1 MGTPPDNGPS
11 KTPVIKRSQ
20 GTLAGQ
26 VASNGMLTSFVD
38 NCQFPPNDSLL
49 HKTLSNTSVG
59 GSPVQVRV
67 TKYTPDPG
75 AVSSA
80 GSIAAP
86 VPPITISR
94 STASAS
100 ADSAV
105 TCIVLALVFSIV
117 KRISEPGS
125 PAK

>member
-1 MGTPPDNGPS
+1 
-11 KTPVIKRSQ
+11 
-20 GTLAGQ
+20 
-26 VASNGMLTSFVD
+26 MLTSFCD
-38 NCQFPPNDSLL
+38 NCQFPPNNSLL

-59 GSPVQVRV
+59 GVPVQVRV

-80 GSIAAP
+80 VDIAAP
-86 VPPITISR
+86 VPPLTISR
-94 STASAS
+94 STGSTAS

-105 TCIVLALVFSIV
+105 TCIVLVLVFSIV
-117 KRISEPGS
+117 KRISEPAS